1 MICLAPGPHAPSAPE
16 HNGFPAL
23 LPAIPC
29 QNQRAFRRCPTS
41 ARNSCPKPWPANPAL
56 VATDTS
62 QHLDHGKP
70 IDGPFQPFTPLF
82 ACRPVPED
90 GDGRQWGVVR
100 GSLVASLI
108 PD

>member
-41 ARNSCPKPWPANPAL
+41 ARNSCPKPWPANP
-56 VATDTS
+56 
-62 QHLDHGKP
+62 
-70 IDGPFQPFTPLF
+70 
-82 ACRPVPED
+82 
-90 GDGRQWGVVR
+90 
-100 GSLVASLI
+100 GSLQRTLPSISITASPSTGLSS
-108 PD
+108 PSRPSSLAGPCPRTATGGSGA